1 MSYQRYRTNKFFR
14 NEIVTIDIQET
25 AKSPSWDRHSIKAA
39 IARKGE
45 TLAGLAKQYGLA
57 EGGLSVA
64 LNTSFPA
71 AERAISDYLQVPLH
85 ELWPTRYA
93 APDFDVSKNTTARVG
108 CLSPDENEA
117 DKLILP
123 PGEKAA

>member
-1 MSYQRYRTNKFFR
+1 MTS
-14 NEIVTIDIQET
+14 EAQET
-25 AKSPSWDRHSIKAA
+25 AKFPSWDRHSIKAA

-45 TLAGLAKQYGLA
+45 TLAGLAKKYGLA

-93 APDFDVSKNTTARVG
+93 APDFETSKNSTARVG
-108 CLSPDENEA
+108 SLSPDQTEA

-123 PGEKAA
+123 TGEKAA